1 LGEVKKPVKR
11 NTVILAAIALAVLLL
26 CGCPIGVIG
35 LMRSAAPTLE
45 ATLAVQEEAG
55 ATVTVKD
62 PTKTPPTDIPIPH
75 GSTREDP
82 YPMNTPVD
90 IGGDMEITILGVE
103 RPADAKVIE
112 GNMFND
118 KPEAGSEYM
127 LVTVGVKCN
136 KPSNE
141 KCALN
146 TYEFKLVGADG
157 QVLDQA
163 SVAGVHGALEAFPEF
178 FGGSVLGGGMTFLVK
193 QGDARTVLF
202 YDPLFSER
210 LVYFALQ

>member
-1 LGEVKKPVKR
+1 MGEVKPVKR
-11 NTVILAAIALAVLLL
+11 NSKILTAIAVVVLLL
-26 CGCPIGVIG
+26 CGCPIALISF
-35 LMRSAAPTLE
+35 MRWAGPAPE
-45 ATLAVQEEAG
+45 ATLAVQDEIG
-55 ATVTVKD
+55 ATVSVKD
-62 PTKTPPTDIPIPH
+62 PTKTPSTDTPIPY
-75 GSTREDP
+75 GSTRENP
-82 YPMNTPVD
+82 YPINVPVD

-118 KPEAGSEYM
+118 KPDAGSEYM
-127 LVTVGVKCN
+127 LVTISVKCN

-141 KCALN
+141 KCAFN
-146 TYEFKLVGADG
+146 TYEFKVVGADG

-178 FGGSVLGGGMTFLVK
+178 FGGSVLGGDMTFLVK
-193 QGDARTVLF
+193 QGDAQTVLF
-202 YDPLFSER
+202 YDPLFSEH